1 MTDEAARS
9 KPKVISDAALIY
21 SQIPE
26 FHREFLKAV
35 FSIDQ
40 IERGLSDSSKLNEDR
55 LLQHNRVVSRRLG
68 LRLSLAEVNA
78 LLFPIRY
85 ESCLTVREHL
95 EPENFINN
103 PERVLIKD
111 VIELMRQGHL
121 TGDHLSPSELDH
133 RRSIKDINEKYPAAV
148 VNLLE
153 LEKVSYRLNPVSNSI
168 VKVWRQYID
177 LQTAKL
183 KQGAL
188 PSVNSSGHVDTPDG
202 VPVQWL
208 LKPASRKRQVPGQV
222 VEAAYR
228 YFRKKNERNHKNVEE
243 LFSVVEPEL
252 LPDLVECRRN
262 VLDVYHVEITLKD
275 GRRWGFK
282 QFRDVCL
289 KNFD

>member
-111 VIELMRQGHL
+111 VVELMRQGHL

-153 LEKVSYRLNPVSNSI
+153 LEEVSYRLNPVSNSI

-188 PSVNSSGHVDTPDG
+188 LSVDSIVKTQP
-202 VPVQWL
+202 
-208 LKPASRKRQVPGQV
+208 KPKRKQTV
-222 VEAAYR
+222 
-228 YFRKKNERNHKNVEE
+228 KKNPEWEQLVIEMYKANPALSHRRICVRLSTRLGENAETIRRKTTNPKPRN
-243 LFSVVEPEL
+243 
-252 LPDLVECRRN
+252 
-262 VLDVYHVEITLKD
+262 
-275 GRRWGFK
+275 K
-282 QFRDVCL
+282 Q
-289 KNFD
+289 K